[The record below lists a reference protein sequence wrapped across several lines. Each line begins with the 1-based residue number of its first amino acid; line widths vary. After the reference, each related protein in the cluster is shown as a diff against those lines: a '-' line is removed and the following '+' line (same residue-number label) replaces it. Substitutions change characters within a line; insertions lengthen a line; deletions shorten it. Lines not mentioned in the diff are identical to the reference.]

1 MFLEKSKEELA
12 DIFMNNLVSTNRG
25 YNYYVDWTNITGYDK
40 FSIEIQ
46 AIDVLIGL
54 KNDNDFRNEFNKLLT
69 KLPNTICLFPL
80 LFGLS
85 KTERE
90 NAWKGKYDLT
100 VVSDAL
106 GSEDN
111 LTYRFPAE
119 PELFS
124 DIDIEKYYDLF
135 DRLGLKNLYQNLIEK
150 STKDY
155 IIGVLVGMDSNG
167 RKNRGGKAFELACQP
182 FFEETCKKLDLS
194 LLIQKQFKFLRK
206 KGFEISED
214 VANRKAD
221 FIVYDKTKLKAMN
234 FEVNFYNGTGS
245 KPEEI
250 IDSYINR
257 QNDLKKVGIKFSL
270 VTDGN
275 CWTGASNQLQKGFRY
290 IDYLVN
296 FNLLKNGILEEIL
309 KKEFK

>member
-1 MFLEKSKEELA
+1 MFLEKSKDELTE
-12 DIFMNNLVSTNRG
+12 IFMSNLVSTNRG
-25 YNYYVDWTNITGYDK
+25 YNYYVDWSNITGYDE

-46 AIDVLIGL
+46 AIDVLIGR
-54 KNDNDFRNEFNKLLT
+54 KDDDDFKNEFEKLLK
-69 KLPNTICLFPL
+69 KLPKTICIFPL

-85 KTERE
+85 KGERE
-90 NAWKGKYDLT
+90 KALKGKYDLT

-106 GSEDN
+106 GSADN
-111 LTYRFPAE
+111 LSYKFPRATAS
-119 PELFS
+119 LS
-124 DIDIEKYYDLF
+124 DTEIQKYYDLF
-135 DRLGLKNLYQNLIEK
+135 ERLGLKNLYQNLIEK

-167 RKNRGGKAFELACQP
+167 RKNRGGTAFELACQP
-182 FFEETCKKLDLS
+182 IFEEICKKLGLS
-194 LLIQKQFKFLRK
+194 LLTQKQFVVLRDYN
-206 KGFEISED
+206 FTISED
-214 VANRKAD
+214 IANRKAD
-221 FIVYDKTKLKAMN
+221 FIIFDKEKVKAMN

-257 QNDLKKVGIKFSL
+257 QNDLKKANIRFSL

-275 CWTGASNQLQKGFRY
+275 CWMSAKNQLQKGFRHM
-290 IDYLVN
+290 DYLIN

-309 KKEFK
+309 TKEFK

>member
-1 MFLEKSKEELA
+1 MFLEKSKDELA

-111 LTYRFPAE
+111 LTYRFPVE

-124 DIDIEKYYDLF
+124 DID
-135 DRLGLKNLYQNLIEK
+135 
-150 STKDY
+150 
-155 IIGVLVGMDSNG
+155 M
-167 RKNRGGKAFELACQP
+167 
-182 FFEETCKKLDLS
+182 
-194 LLIQKQFKFLRK
+194 
-206 KGFEISED
+206 
-214 VANRKAD
+214 
-221 FIVYDKTKLKAMN
+221 
-234 FEVNFYNGTGS
+234 
-245 KPEEI
+245 
-250 IDSYINR
+250 
-257 QNDLKKVGIKFSL
+257 
-270 VTDGN
+270 
-275 CWTGASNQLQKGFRY
+275 LQT
-290 IDYLVN
+290 
-296 FNLLKNGILEEIL
+296 
-309 KKEFK
+309 